1 MSTICLIEEVYNVNA
16 KGRYGLDTPVMGG
29 YDGYKVVTDTNTYYV
44 LISNGQECCESWGYM
59 TSDDDLNDY
68 IGANLQAVRLTDVAL
83 NQEVVKDSG
92 YYDGEFGG
100 IQFVDFVTDRGTFQ
114 LAVYNSHNGYY
125 GHGILV
131 LKNDEVLLED
141 DL

>member
-1 MSTICLIEEVYNVNA
+1 M
-16 KGRYGLDTPVMGG
+16 RFH
-29 YDGYKVVTDTNTYYV
+29 
-44 LISNGQECCESWGYM
+44 
-59 TSDDDLNDY
+59 
-68 IGANLQAVRLTDVAL
+68 
-83 NQEVVKDSG
+83 
-92 YYDGEFGG
+92 FGG

>member
-1 MSTICLIEEVYNVNA
+1 
-16 KGRYGLDTPVMGG
+16 
-29 YDGYKVVTDTNTYYV
+29 
-44 LISNGQECCESWGYM
+44 M

-68 IGANLQAVRLTDVAL
+68 IGANLQAVRLTDTAL